1 MAHFDLLDEIFNIF
15 LSQNNFLCKNGRFFI
30 IIFIAS
36 IFASIYSM
44 LPGKFSVFFDVF
56 GLFSVNFRRKNVN
69 LAISKICRSLNRP
82 LSRLEIS
89 DRCRFEIEF
98 EFSTANFFDRKFF
111 YAEI

>member
-44 LPGKFSVFFDVF
+44 LPGKFSVFSVYFRFIFGVF
-56 GLFSVNFRRKNVN
+56 SEK
-69 LAISKICRSLNRP
+69 K
-82 LSRLEIS
+82 
-89 DRCRFEIEF
+89 
-98 EFSTANFFDRKFF
+98 
-111 YAEI
+111 